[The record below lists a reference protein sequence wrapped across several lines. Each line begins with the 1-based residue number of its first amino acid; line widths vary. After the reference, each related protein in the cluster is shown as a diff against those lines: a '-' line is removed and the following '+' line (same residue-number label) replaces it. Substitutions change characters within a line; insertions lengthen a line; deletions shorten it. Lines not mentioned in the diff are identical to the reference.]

1 MMRTAAVGAVAVAIF
16 VFAVA
21 AGAQAILNGS
31 VTDSAGVGISRAIV
45 SLSNDSVRAVTNERG
60 EFHIEGL
67 TSGTAEVRV
76 RRLGFAPRTERIQL
90 KDAQNEIQLSLVALP
105 NQIAPVVVHAE
116 RIRYQGRLAGYYERL
131 ERHSSGVFIDR
142 KELDKRN
149 YKSLTQVLSQ
159 TPGISAGR
167 IVAGGGSVR
176 LRGRKCPPLVWI
188 DGVPAP
194 AGELDLDGF
203 PVSTIQGIEV
213 YLGATSAPS
222 DYVMPQGLSNC
233 GTILIWSKGP
243 DTEVAALPTDPRVS
257 PERLT
262 ESHEVY
268 TADDVDQPARLLN
281 ADSLELDYPPP
292 LFASGVEGSVVV
304 EFVVDSAGNIESETY
319 NVVSF
324 THPLFV
330 RSVTK
335 ALERASYLPAKKGG
349 RAVRQLVHQPFS
361 FVRRTGKSD
370 GSG

>member
-1 MMRTAAVGAVAVAIF
+1 MMYRVVVGFAAASIVTSVAN
-16 VFAVA
+16 
-21 AGAQAILNGS
+21 AQGRATLNGS

-45 SLSNDSVRAVTNERG
+45 TVSGDSARASTNERG
-60 EFHIEGL
+60 DFRLEGL
-67 TSGTAEVRV
+67 TPGTVEVRI
-76 RRLGFAPRTERIQL
+76 RRLGFAPRTEPIQL
-90 KDAQNEIQLSLVALP
+90 KDSQNEMHVSLVALP

-131 ERHSSGVFIDR
+131 ERRSSGVFVDR

-149 YKSLTQVLSQ
+149 YKSLSQVLAQ

-176 LRGRKCPPLVWI
+176 FRGRKCPPLVWI

-194 AGELDLDGF
+194 VGEIDLDGF
-203 PVSTIQGIEV
+203 PVSTIQGIEI
-213 YLGATSAPS
+213 YLGATTAPS

-243 DTEVAALPTDPRVS
+243 DTEVEALPTDPQVS

-262 ESHEVY
+262 ESREVY
-268 TADDVDQPARLLN
+268 TADAVDQPARLLYP
-281 ADSLELDYPPP
+281 DSLQLAYPPP
-292 LFASGVEGSVVV
+292 LFASGIEGSVVV
-304 EFVVDSAGNIESETY
+304 EFVVDTTGNIESDTY

-330 RSVTK
+330 ESVTK
-335 ALERASYLPAKKGG
+335 ALDRATYQPAKKDG

-361 FVRRTGKSD
+361 FVRRTGKTD